1 MILKNTRYNRKIK
14 IFNLNRLENR
24 DMDSKVLKSAE
35 VLFELAYAEDIGDG
49 DITTNNLVP
58 PNDNKTAILVAKEEG
73 VVAGLPVAEMVFR
86 KFDKN
91 LVWDEKKPDGS
102 KVLPGDILVEFKGN
116 YRALLTGE
124 RKALNFLQRLSGIA
138 TYANLCMQ
146 EIEGLKVEILDTRK
160 TLPGYRHLDKYAVRM
175 GGASN
180 HRFGLYDMVMIK
192 DNHIQVAG
200 GIKPAVEAIRKKVP
214 KSIKIEV
221 ETTNLEQ
228 VQEAVDAGVD
238 IIMLDNMSS
247 ALMIE
252 AVALINKRAKI
263 EASGNMTLK
272 RIRKVASTGVDYI
285 SIGALTHSVK
295 ALDISQRIID

>member
-1 MILKNTRYNRKIK
+1 M
-14 IFNLNRLENR
+14 
-24 DMDSKVLKSAE
+24 MDEKTLKSAE
-35 VLFELAYAEDIGDG
+35 VLFDLAFAEDIGDG

-58 PNDNKTAILVAKEEG
+58 PDTNKTAILVAKKEG
-73 VVAGLPVAEMVFR
+73 VIAGLPVAEMVFR
-86 KFDKN
+86 KFDPAIE
-91 LVWDEKKPDGS
+91 WDEKIPDGS
-102 KVLPGDILVEFKGN
+102 HVSPGDILVEFTGN

-138 TYANLCMQ
+138 TFASKCMK
-146 EIEGLKVEILDTRK
+146 EVEGHDVEILDTRK

-175 GGASN
+175 GGGSN

-192 DNHIQVAG
+192 DNHIKVAG
-200 GIKPAVEAIRKKVP
+200 GIREAVQAIRAKIP

-221 ETTNLEQ
+221 ETTTLEQ
-228 VQEAVDAGVD
+228 VQEALDADVD

-247 ALMIE
+247 KMMKE
-252 AVALINKRAKI
+252 AVAFIDRRAKI

-272 RIRKVASTGVDYI
+272 RIRKVASTGVNYI

-295 ALDISQRIID
+295 ALDISQQIVS

>member
-1 MILKNTRYNRKIK
+1 MIDEKT
-14 IFNLNRLENR
+14 
-24 DMDSKVLKSAE
+24 LKSAE
-35 VLFELAYAEDIGDG
+35 LLFNMAYAEDIGDG

-58 PNDNKTAILVAKEEG
+58 PDSNKTAILVAKEEG
-73 VVAGLPVAEMVFR
+73 VIAGLPVAEMVFR

-91 LVWDEKKPDGS
+91 MEWKELLPDGS
-102 KVLPGDILVEFKGN
+102 RVNPGDVIVELSGN

-138 TYANLCMQ
+138 TYANKC
-146 EIEGLKVEILDTRK
+146 IRTVEGLPVEILDTRK
-160 TLPGYRHLDKYAVRM
+160 TLPGYRYLDKYAVRM

-200 GIKPAVEAIRKKVP
+200 SIKKAVDAIRSKIP

-221 ETTNLEQ
+221 ETTTMEQ
-228 VQEAVDAGVD
+228 IQEALDADVD

-247 ALMIE
+247 KMMTE
-252 AVALINKRAKI
+252 AVKLINKRAKI

-272 RIRKVASTGVDYI
+272 RIRKVAATGVDYI
-285 SIGALTHSVK
+285 SIGALTHSVR
-295 ALDISQRIID
+295 ALDISQRIIN

>member
-1 MILKNTRYNRKIK
+1 
-14 IFNLNRLENR
+14 
-24 DMDSKVLKSAE
+24 MDSKLLKLAE
-35 VLFELAYAEDIGDG
+35 VLFNLAYEEDIGSG

-58 PNDNKTAILVAKEEG
+58 PEENKTAQLVAKEEG

-91 LVWDEKKPDGS
+91 LEWNEKLPDGS
-102 KVLPGDILVEFKGN
+102 KVYPGDILVEFKAN

-138 TYANLCMQ
+138 TYANKCMK
-146 EIEGLKVEILDTRK
+146 EIEGTNVEILDTRK

-192 DNHIQVAG
+192 DNHIQIAG
-200 GIKPAVEAIRKKVP
+200 GIKEAVVAIRQKIP

-221 ETTNLEQ
+221 ETATLDQ
-228 VQEAVDAGVD
+228 VREALDVGVD

-247 ALMIE
+247 KMMTE
-252 AVALINKRAKI
+252 AVEIIKHRAKI
-263 EASGNMTLK
+263 EASGNMTIK
-272 RIRKVASTGVDYI
+272 RIRKVANTGVDYI

-295 ALDISQRIID
+295 ALDISQRIIN

>member
-1 MILKNTRYNRKIK
+1 M
-14 IFNLNRLENR
+14 
-24 DMDSKVLKSAE
+24 MDEKVLKSAE
-35 VLFELAYAEDIGDG
+35 ALFDLAYAEDIGDG

-58 PNDNKTAILVAKEEG
+58 PDSSKTARLIAKEEG
-73 VVAGLPVAEMVFR
+73 IVAGLPVAEMVFR
-86 KFDKN
+86 KFDNDIEWNAK
-91 LVWDEKKPDGS
+91 LPDGS
-102 KVLPGDILVEFKGN
+102 KVKPGDVIVEFKGS

-138 TYANLCMQ
+138 TYAAKCMK
-146 EIEGLKVEILDTRK
+146 EVEGHNVEILDTRK
-160 TLPGYRHLDKYAVRM
+160 TLPGYRYLDKYAVRM

-200 GIKPAVEAIRKKVP
+200 GIQEAVKAIRSKIP

-221 ETTNLEQ
+221 ETTTLEQ
-228 VQEAVDAGVD
+228 VQEALNADVD

-247 ALMIE
+247 KIMKE
-252 AVALINKRAKI
+252 AVELINGRAKT

-272 RIRKVASTGVDYI
+272 RIRKVAATGVNYI

>member
-1 MILKNTRYNRKIK
+1 M
-14 IFNLNRLENR
+14 E
-24 DMDSKVLKSAE
+24 SKVLKSAE
-35 VLFELAYAEDIGDG
+35 VLFDLAYAEDIGDG
-49 DITTNNLVP
+49 DITTNNLIP
-58 PNDNKTAILVAKEEG
+58 PGENKTAVLIAKEEG
-73 VVAGLPVAEMVFR
+73 VIAGLPVAEMVFR
-86 KFDKN
+86 KFDPDLTWN
-91 LVWDEKKPDGS
+91 EIKPDGS
-102 KVLPGDILVEFKGN
+102 KVIPGDIIAEFKGN

-146 EIEGLKVEILDTRK
+146 EIEGLDVEILDTRK

-200 GIKPAVEAIRKKVP
+200 GIKEAVAAIRKKIP

-221 ETTNLEQ
+221 ETSDLKQ
-228 VQEAVDAGVD
+228 VQEAIDAKVD

-247 ALMIE
+247 AMMIE
-252 AVALINKRAKI
+252 AVALINNRAKI

-295 ALDISQRIID
+295 ALDISQRIVD

>member
-1 MILKNTRYNRKIK
+1 MIEEKI
-14 IFNLNRLENR
+14 
-24 DMDSKVLKSAE
+24 LKSAE
-35 VLFELAYAEDIGDG
+35 VLFDLAYAEDIGDG

-58 PNDNKTAILVAKEEG
+58 PDSSKTAILVAKENG
-73 VVAGLPVAEMVFR
+73 IVAGLPIAELVFK
-86 KFDKN
+86 KFDEN
-91 LVWDEKKPDGS
+91 IEWNEKMPDGS
-102 KVLPGDILVEFKGN
+102 EVKPGDVLVEFKGN

-138 TYANLCMQ
+138 SYAGKCMK
-146 EIEGLKVEILDTRK
+146 EVKGHNVEILDTRK
-160 TLPGYRHLDKYAVRM
+160 TLPGYRHLDKYAVRI

-200 GIKPAVEAIRKKVP
+200 GIKEAVSAIRSKIP

-221 ETTNLEQ
+221 ETTTLHQ
-228 VQEAVDAGVD
+228 VQQALDADVD

-247 ALMIE
+247 KMMKE
-252 AVALINKRAKI
+252 AVQLINGRAKI

-272 RIRKVASTGVDYI
+272 RIRKVAATGVNYI

>member
-1 MILKNTRYNRKIK
+1 
-14 IFNLNRLENR
+14 
-24 DMDSKVLKSAE
+24 MDEKTLKSAE
-35 VLFELAYAEDIGDG
+35 ILFNLAYAEDIGDG

-58 PNDNKTAILVAKEEG
+58 PDSNKTAVLVAKEEG
-73 VVAGLPVAEMVFR
+73 IVAGLPVAEMVFR
-86 KFDKN
+86 KFDKSIEWN
-91 LVWDEKKPDGS
+91 VKKPDGS
-102 KVLPGDILVEFKGN
+102 KVVPGDVIVEFSGN

-138 TYANLCMQ
+138 TYANKCMD
-146 EIEGLKVEILDTRK
+146 EVKGLKVEILDTRK
-160 TLPGYRHLDKYAVRM
+160 TLPGYRYLDKYAVRM

-200 GIKPAVEAIRKKVP
+200 GIKEAVEAIRTKIP

-221 ETTNLEQ
+221 ETTNLDQ
-228 VQEAVDAGVD
+228 VKEALEADVD

-247 ALMIE
+247 KLMKE
-252 AVALINKRAKI
+252 AVELINGRAKI

-272 RIRKVASTGVDYI
+272 RIRKVAGTGVNYI
-285 SIGALTHSVK
+285 SIGAITHSVK

>member
-1 MILKNTRYNRKIK
+1 M
-14 IFNLNRLENR
+14 EE
-24 DMDSKVLKSAE
+24 KVLKSAE
-35 VLFELAYAEDIGDG
+35 VLFDLAYAEDIGSG
-49 DITTNNLVP
+49 DITTDNLIP
-58 PNDNKTAILVAKEEG
+58 PGENKTARLVAKDNG

-86 KFDKN
+86 KFDPN
-91 LVWDEKKPDGS
+91 LKWDVKMPDGS
-102 KVLPGDILVEFKGN
+102 VVEPGDVLVEFNAN

-138 TYANLCMQ
+138 SYAHKCMK
-146 EIEGLKVEILDTRK
+146 EIDGHKVEILDTRK

-192 DNHIQVAG
+192 DNHIQIAG
-200 GIKPAVEAIRKKVP
+200 GILPAVEAIRKKIP

-221 ETTNLEQ
+221 ETTTVEQ
-228 VQEAVDAGVD
+228 VQEALDADVD

-247 ALMIE
+247 KLMKE
-252 AVALINKRAKI
+252 CVALINKRAKI
-263 EASGNMTLK
+263 EASGNMTIK
-272 RIRKVASTGVDYI
+272 RIHKVAATGVDYI

>member
-1 MILKNTRYNRKIK
+1 
-14 IFNLNRLENR
+14 
-24 DMDSKVLKSAE
+24 MDSKVLKSAE
-35 VLFELAYAEDIGDG
+35 VLFDLAYAEDIGDG

-58 PNDNKTAILVAKEEG
+58 PGENKTAILVAKEEG
-73 VVAGLPVAEMVFR
+73 IVAGLPVAEMVFK
-86 KFDKN
+86 KFDPNVQWNVK
-91 LVWDEKKPDGS
+91 LPDGS
-102 KVLPGDILVEFKGN
+102 KVVPGDILVEFKGN

-138 TYANLCMQ
+138 TYANRCMK
-146 EIEGLKVEILDTRK
+146 EIQGHNVEILDTRK

-192 DNHIQVAG
+192 DNHIQIAG
-200 GIKPAVEAIRKKVP
+200 GIKKAVEAIRKHVP

-221 ETTNLEQ
+221 ETTTLDQ
-228 VQEAVDAGVD
+228 VQQALDADVD

-247 ALMIE
+247 KMMTE
-252 AVALINKRAKI
+252 AVQLIKGRAKI
-263 EASGNMTLK
+263 EASGNMTIK
-272 RIRKVASTGVDYI
+272 RIRKVAATGVNYI

>member
-1 MILKNTRYNRKIK
+1 
-14 IFNLNRLENR
+14 
-24 DMDSKVLKSAE
+24 MDEKTLRSAE
-35 VLFELAYAEDIGDG
+35 VLFDLAYAEDIGDG
-49 DITTNNLVP
+49 DITTNNLIDP
-58 PNDNKTAILVAKEEG
+58 EETKTARFVAKEAG

-86 KFDKN
+86 KFDKD
-91 LVWDEKKPDGS
+91 LKWQVMKPDGS
-102 KVLPGDILVEFKGN
+102 EVVPGDIIAEFKGN

-138 TYANLCMQ
+138 SYAHLCMK
-146 EIEGLKVEILDTRK
+146 EIEGTKVEILDTRK
-160 TLPGYRHLDKYAVRM
+160 TLPGYRYLDKYAVRM

-200 GIKPAVEAIRKKVP
+200 GITNAVNAIRKRIP

-221 ETTNLEQ
+221 ETTTIEQ
-228 VQEAVDAGVD
+228 VKEALAADVD
-238 IIMLDNMSS
+238 IIMLDNMST
-247 ALMIE
+247 AQMKECVKI
-252 AVALINKRAKI
+252 IDRRAKI
-263 EASGNMTLK
+263 EASGNMTIK
-272 RIRKVASTGVDYI
+272 RIQKVAHTGVDYI

>member
-1 MILKNTRYNRKIK
+1 M
-14 IFNLNRLENR
+14 
-24 DMDSKVLKSAE
+24 MDQKTLKSAE
-35 VLFELAYAEDIGDG
+35 VLFDLAYAEDIGDG
-49 DITTNNLVP
+49 DITTNNLIN
-58 PNDNKTAILVAKEEG
+58 PNETRTAQFVAKAEG

-86 KFDKN
+86 KFDEN
-91 LVWDEKKPDGS
+91 LEWKVMIEDGS
-102 KVLPGDILVEFKGN
+102 EVKPGDIIAEFKGN

-138 TYANLCMQ
+138 SYAHLCMK
-146 EIEGLKVEILDTRK
+146 EIEGTKVEILDTRK

-200 GIKPAVEAIRKKVP
+200 GITEAVEAIRKRVP

-221 ETTNLEQ
+221 ETTNIEQ
-228 VQEAVDAGVD
+228 VKEALAADVD

-247 ALMIE
+247 SLMKECVDI
-252 AVALINKRAKI
+252 INKRAKI
-263 EASGNMTLK
+263 EASGNMTIK
-272 RIRKVASTGVDYI
+272 RIRKVAHTGVDYI

>member
-1 MILKNTRYNRKIK
+1 M
-14 IFNLNRLENR
+14 
-24 DMDSKVLKSAE
+24 MDEKTLKSAE
-35 VLFELAYAEDIGDG
+35 ALFELAYAEDIGDG

-58 PNDNKTAILVAKEEG
+58 PDSSKTARLIAKEEG
-73 VVAGLPVAEMVFR
+73 IVAGLPVAEMVFR
-86 KFDKN
+86 KFDNDIEWNAK
-91 LVWDEKKPDGS
+91 LPDGS
-102 KVLPGDILVEFKGN
+102 NVKPGDVIVEFKGS

-138 TYANLCMQ
+138 TYAAKCMK
-146 EIEGLKVEILDTRK
+146 EVEGHNVEILDTRK
-160 TLPGYRHLDKYAVRM
+160 TLPGYRYLDKYAVRM

-200 GIKPAVEAIRKKVP
+200 GIQEAVKAIRSKIP
-214 KSIKIEV
+214 KNIKIEV
-221 ETTNLEQ
+221 ETTTLEQ
-228 VQEAVDAGVD
+228 VQEALNADVD

-247 ALMIE
+247 KIMKE
-252 AVALINKRAKI
+252 AVELINGRAKT

-272 RIRKVASTGVDYI
+272 RIRKVAATGVNYI

>member
-1 MILKNTRYNRKIK
+1 M
-14 IFNLNRLENR
+14 E
-24 DMDSKVLKSAE
+24 SKVLKSAE
-35 VLFELAYAEDIGDG
+35 VLFDLAYAEDIGDG
-49 DITTNNLVP
+49 DITTNNLIP
-58 PNDNKTAILVAKEEG
+58 PGDNKTAVLFAKAEG
-73 VVAGLPVAEMVFR
+73 VIAGLPVAEMVFR
-86 KFDKN
+86 KFDPN
-91 LVWDEKKPDGS
+91 LIWTEIKPDGS
-102 KVLPGDILVEFKGN
+102 KVVPGDVIVEFKAN
-116 YRALLTGE
+116 FRALLTGE

-138 TYANLCMQ
+138 TYANRCMK
-146 EIEGLKVEILDTRK
+146 EIEGLGVEILDTRK

-200 GIKPAVEAIRKKVP
+200 GIKAAVDAIHKKIP

-221 ETTNLEQ
+221 ETSNLDQ
-228 VQEAVDAGVD
+228 VQQAIDAGVD

-247 ALMIE
+247 KMMIE

-272 RIRKVASTGVDYI
+272 RIRKVAKTGVNYI

>member
-1 MILKNTRYNRKIK
+1 MEEKI
-14 IFNLNRLENR
+14 
-24 DMDSKVLKSAE
+24 LKSAE
-35 VLFELAYAEDIGDG
+35 VLFDLAYAEDIGDG

-58 PNDNKTAILVAKEEG
+58 PDSSKTAILVAKEKG
-73 VVAGLPVAEMVFR
+73 IIAGLPVAEMVFK
-86 KFDKN
+86 KFDEN
-91 LVWDEKKPDGS
+91 IEWNEKIPDGS
-102 KVLPGDILVEFKGN
+102 EVKPGDVLVEFKGN

-138 TYANLCMQ
+138 SYAGKCMK
-146 EIEGLKVEILDTRK
+146 EVEGHNVEILDTRK

-200 GIKPAVEAIRKKVP
+200 GIKEAVNAIRSKIP

-221 ETTNLEQ
+221 ETATLDQ
-228 VQEAVDAGVD
+228 VQQALDADVD

-247 ALMIE
+247 KMMKE
-252 AVALINKRAKI
+252 AVQIINGRAKI

-272 RIRKVASTGVDYI
+272 RIRKVAATGVNYI

>member
-1 MILKNTRYNRKIK
+1 M
-14 IFNLNRLENR
+14 
-24 DMDSKVLKSAE
+24 MDQKTLKSAE
-35 VLFELAYAEDIGDG
+35 VLFDLAYAEDIGDG
-49 DITTNNLVP
+49 DITTNNLID
-58 PNDNKTAILVAKEEG
+58 PNQGKTAQLVAKEKG
-73 VVAGLPVAEMVFR
+73 VIAGLQVAEMVFR

-91 LVWDEKKPDGS
+91 LEWNELLPDGS
-102 KVLPGDILVEFKGN
+102 KVKPGDVIAEFKGN

-138 TYANLCMQ
+138 TYANLCMK
-146 EIEGLKVEILDTRK
+146 EIEGTKVEILDTRK

-200 GIKPAVEAIRKKVP
+200 GITAAVNAIRKRVP

-221 ETTNLEQ
+221 ETSNIEQ
-228 VQEAVDAGVD
+228 VKEALAAEVD

-247 ALMIE
+247 SLMKECVDI
-252 AVALINKRAKI
+252 VNGRCKI
-263 EASGNMTLK
+263 EASGNMTQK
-272 RIRKVASTGVDYI
+272 RIKKVAHTGVDYI

>member
-1 MILKNTRYNRKIK
+1 MEEKI
-14 IFNLNRLENR
+14 
-24 DMDSKVLKSAE
+24 LKSAE
-35 VLFELAYAEDIGDG
+35 VLFNLAYAEDIGDG
-49 DITTNNLVP
+49 DITTNNLIP
-58 PNDNKTAILVAKEEG
+58 PNENKTAIFVAKEEG
-73 VVAGLPVAEMVFR
+73 VIAGLPVAEMVFR
-86 KFDKN
+86 KFD
-91 LVWDEKKPDGS
+91 EKLEWKTILPDGS
-102 KVLPGDILVEFKGN
+102 KVKPGDIVAEFKGN

-138 TYANLCMQ
+138 SYANRCMK
-146 EIEGLKVEILDTRK
+146 EVEGTKVEILDTRK
-160 TLPGYRHLDKYAVRM
+160 TLPGYRYLDKYAVRM

-200 GIKPAVEAIRKKVP
+200 GIKQAVSAIRSKIP

-221 ETTNLEQ
+221 ETTNLEM
-228 VQEAVDAGVD
+228 VQEALDADVD

-247 ALMIE
+247 KLMAE
-252 AVALINKRAKI
+252 AVQLINKRAKI
-263 EASGNMTLK
+263 EASGNMTVK
-272 RIRKVASTGVDYI
+272 RIHKVANTGVDYI

>member
-1 MILKNTRYNRKIK
+1 M
-14 IFNLNRLENR
+14 
-24 DMDSKVLKSAE
+24 MDQKTLKSAE
-35 VLFELAYAEDIGDG
+35 VLFDLAYAEDIGDG
-49 DITTNNLVP
+49 DITTNNLIN
-58 PNDNKTAILVAKEEG
+58 PNETRTAQFVAKAEG
-73 VVAGLPVAEMVFR
+73 VIAGLPVAEMVFR
-86 KFDKN
+86 KFDEN
-91 LVWDEKKPDGS
+91 LEWKELIQDGS
-102 KVLPGDILVEFKGN
+102 EVKPGDIIAEFKGN

-138 TYANLCMQ
+138 SYAHLCMK
-146 EIEGLKVEILDTRK
+146 EIEGTKVEILDTRK

-200 GIKPAVEAIRKKVP
+200 GITKAVEAIRKRVP

-221 ETTNLEQ
+221 ETSNIEQ
-228 VQEAVDAGVD
+228 VKEALAADVD

-247 ALMIE
+247 SLMKECVDI
-252 AVALINKRAKI
+252 INKRAKI
-263 EASGNMTLK
+263 EASGNMTIK
-272 RIRKVASTGVDYI
+272 RIRKVAHTGVDYI

>member
-1 MILKNTRYNRKIK
+1 
-14 IFNLNRLENR
+14 
-24 DMDSKVLKSAE
+24 MDEKVLKSAE
-35 VLFELAYAEDIGDG
+35 VLFDLAYAEDIGDG
-49 DITTNNLVP
+49 DITTNNLIDP
-58 PNDNKTAILVAKEEG
+58 HANKTAILVAKEEG
-73 VVAGLPVAEMVFR
+73 VIAGLPIVEMVFK

-91 LVWDEKKPDGS
+91 LEWKEILQDGS
-102 KVLPGDILVEFKGN
+102 KVAPGDMIAEFKGN

-138 TYANLCMQ
+138 TYANLCMK
-146 EIEGLKVEILDTRK
+146 EIEGTKVEILDTRK

-192 DNHIQVAG
+192 DNHIQIAG
-200 GIKPAVEAIRKKVP
+200 GITQAVESIRKKIP

-221 ETTNLEQ
+221 ETTTIEQ
-228 VQEAVDAGVD
+228 VKEALAADVD
-238 IIMLDNMSS
+238 IIMLDNMRST
-247 ALMIE
+247 LMRECVEI
-252 AVALINKRAKI
+252 IDRRAKI
-263 EASGNMTLK
+263 EASGNMTIK
-272 RIRKVASTGVDYI
+272 RIRKVAHTGVDYI

>member
-1 MILKNTRYNRKIK
+1 
-14 IFNLNRLENR
+14 
-24 DMDSKVLKSAE
+24 MDSKVLKSAE
-35 VLFELAYAEDIGDG
+35 VLFDLAYAEDIGDG
-49 DITTNNLVP
+49 DITTNNLIP
-58 PNDNKTAILVAKEEG
+58 PNENKTAVLVAKEEG

-86 KFDKN
+86 KFDPN
-91 LVWDEKKPDGS
+91 LIWVEKKPDGS
-102 KVLPGDILVEFKGN
+102 KVFPGDILVEFKAN

-138 TYANLCMQ
+138 SYANLCMQ
-146 EIEGLKVEILDTRK
+146 EIQGLDVEILDTRK

-200 GIKPAVEAIRKKVP
+200 GIKAAVEAIRNKIP

-221 ETTNLEQ
+221 ETSNLEQ
-228 VQEAVDAGVD
+228 VQEAVNAKVD

-247 ALMIE
+247 AMMIE

-272 RIRKVASTGVDYI
+272 RIRKVATTGVDYI

>member
-1 MILKNTRYNRKIK
+1 
-14 IFNLNRLENR
+14 
-24 DMDSKVLKSAE
+24 MDSKVLKSAE
-35 VLFELAYAEDIGDG
+35 VLFDLAYAEDIGDG
-49 DITTNNLVP
+49 DITTNNLIP
-58 PNDNKTAILVAKEEG
+58 PGENKTAVLVAKAEG
-73 VVAGLPVAEMVFR
+73 VIAGLPVAEMVFR
-86 KFDKN
+86 KFDED
-91 LVWDEKKPDGS
+91 LVWKEIKPDGS
-102 KVLPGDILVEFKGN
+102 LVVPGDVIAEFKGN
-116 YRALLTGE
+116 FRALLTGE

-138 TYANLCMQ
+138 TYAKLCMN
-146 EIEGLKVEILDTRK
+146 EIEGLDVEILDTRK
-160 TLPGYRHLDKYAVRM
+160 TIPGYRHLDKYAVRM

-200 GIKPAVEAIRKKVP
+200 GIKEAVKAIHRKIP

-221 ETTNLEQ
+221 ETSNLKQ
-228 VQEAVDAGVD
+228 VQEALDAGVD

-247 ALMIE
+247 KMMIE

-272 RIRKVASTGVDYI
+272 RIRKVAKTGVNYI

-295 ALDISQRIID
+295 ALDISQRIIN